1 MNRSKL
7 SVKAITLVSGI
18 GLAAAALGGS
28 QPAVAQSY
36 SDDYSCP
43 AGLIYDPSY
52 GCTLSGDAYQP
63 YDYGYSPYYG
73 GDGSYYGG
81 RRFGS
86 GHGFAHGMGGG
97 FAHDLGGSINRRF
110 ARWRP
115 CRRAS
120 VSGMA
125 AGAISAM
132 ARAAGTARAVNNWI
146 YCPDPLF
153 PHSGEGGFPWFRWLA
168 FGRRYRYIARLEWA
182 ARRVTEVCLGAGSL
196 TRI

>member
-81 RRFGS
+81 RRFDS

-97 FAHDLGGSINRRF
+97 FAHDLGGGIDR
-110 ARWRP
+110 
-115 CRRAS
+115 
-120 VSGMA
+120 
-125 AGAISAM
+125 GADFG
-132 ARAAGTARAVNNWI
+132 RG
-146 YCPDPLF
+146 
-153 PHSGEGGFPWFRWLA
+153 GGFGHA
-168 FGRRYRYIARLEWA
+168 M
-182 ARRVTEVCLGAGSL
+182 GAGFGHAMGGGHGGGGGH
-196 TRI
+196 R